1 MSEPRLSIDDPGQL
15 FAAIPALLGF
25 FPSDSIVVIMLNRI
39 QDAEGEHLCV
49 GTIARHDLNIPQ
61 TRLVKVVHHAAE
73 LCAAEGADGVLLVL
87 VDSSAAAPGTFAS
100 GRLPSRHS
108 TVTRD
113 LGAALSANDIR
124 LLGAW
129 ATTAIRLGSPW
140 WNLLDTT
147 ETGMIPDPATSPI
160 TTESVFRGHQIH
172 RSRTEMENLAR
183 VDHELSDRVRQLL
196 PASTSSRARSA
207 VVDETIA
214 GIAENRR
221 SAIESLVE
229 RIDAVASGS
238 ALTPTE
244 FTDCALAL
252 RDITVRDCML
262 ALATTHRA
270 GAAQELWALLTR
282 GLPDPDRAEAATLLA
297 YSAYAAADG
306 PLAQVALDAALHS
319 NPDHRLAH
327 LLNIALRAGMP
338 PTYVRDKLSE
348 PAHRT
353 AAELGVDFER

>member
-1 MSEPRLSIDDPGQL
+1 MSAPRLSIDDPGQL

-39 QDAEGEHLCV
+39 RDAEGEHVCV
-49 GTIARHDLNIPQ
+49 GTIARHDLNIPH
-61 TRLVKVVHHAAE
+61 TTLVKVVHRAAE
-73 LCAAEGADGVLLVL
+73 LCAAESAHGVLLVL
-87 VDSSAAAPGTFAS
+87 VDSNATAS

-108 TVTRD
+108 TLIGD
-113 LGAALSANDIR
+113 LGSALSANDIR

-129 ATTAIRLGSPW
+129 ATPAIRLGSPW
-140 WNLLDTT
+140 WNLVDAT
-147 ETGMIPDPATSPI
+147 ETGVIPDPATSPV

-172 RSRTEMENLAR
+172 RSRTEMENLVR
-183 VDHELSDRVRQLL
+183 VDHQLSDQVRQLL
-196 PASTSSRARSA
+196 PASTSSPARSA
-207 VVDETIA
+207 VVDETTP

-238 ALTPTE
+238 ALTPTD

-252 RDITVRDCML
+252 RDIVVRDCML

-306 PLAQVALDAALHS
+306 PLAQVALDAALRS

-327 LLNIALRAGMP
+327 LLDIALRAGMP

-353 AAELGVDFER
+353 AAELGVAFER